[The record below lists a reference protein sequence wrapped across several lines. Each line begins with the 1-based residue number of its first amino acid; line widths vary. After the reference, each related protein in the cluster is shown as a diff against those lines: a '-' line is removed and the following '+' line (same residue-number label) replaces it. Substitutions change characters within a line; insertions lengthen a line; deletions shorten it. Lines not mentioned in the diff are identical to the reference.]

1 MGARITAKIAR
12 QEVEDIQPN
21 DWVLDSAATHFFCAD
36 ETQFES
42 LDVGAAGEEIS
53 MANGDIVKS
62 GGRGTVRLLVNGKSL
77 GRRTPHELLLHEV
90 VYAPALEVNLLS
102 TFMLTEMGLRV
113 VVDGAGK
120 PSEIQSSEDHDLAVA
135 NLILM
140 NNLYF
145 LDVVEDSPMQANA
158 ATAGKKPNRRQRRN
172 AVRSIKIWHRRLG
185 HLNIDDVKDIQRV
198 TLGVGFHKPT
208 EAKQEPEPVCQ
219 ACTQGKQ
226 VKKRISRKRRPQS
239 KKPFDLIH
247 SDICGP
253 FPISKDKCRYFITF
267 TDDFTRY
274 VWVKAISTKD
284 EAINAFTRFYLEI
297 ETQFGVKIKRV
308 QSDNGSEYSD
318 QPFQSFMDSKSI
330 LWEPTIAY
338 NPFENGVS
346 ERQNRTLM
354 NYIRTIFADSD
365 LPISLWS
372 ELLESAAYLR
382 NRSPTKHLK
391 GKTPYEALFGEKPDL
406 SNLRI
411 IGCQAWALIPR
422 EKRSKFDL
430 RSSDCRLLGYAAST
444 QYILYEVDSGRVIF
458 SRDVIFDESP
468 EAEAG
473 HPPPDWTFDFDCPDE
488 LMQSICPYTQRS
500 LSSSS
505 QAVEPF
511 SAPRVIDRVEA
522 STGESSAQPPVK
534 LPAKSRGKRRGRP
547 KAKPKVKPTPTPEPT
562 IESSMPPADE
572 EPNEMLDFL
581 QSNIPDEVS
590 FSNYGRKRM
599 PSRLLRD
606 AKAGSW
612 MTALSTSCNA
622 NRQLRALATSK
633 FEREPKSYRE
643 AMESVNRTHWKV
655 AMDDQYQSLIENK
668 TWVLVKRSDVP
679 PCCRVLNGKW
689 VYKLKTSPDKE
700 HRYKARWVAKGFNQ
714 RYGVDYFETFAA
726 VAKPMSY
733 KILLALAAHYNLE
746 VHQMDVKSAFLY
758 GDLDEE
764 IYLNLPDGFQDGG
777 DGDVVCR
784 LLKSLYGLKQAPR
797 VWAKVLR
804 EFLVSHGLA
813 RLESDHCIYVGK
825 DLIVAIYVDDILIL
839 SKNKRSLRQ
848 MKEELKSRFKMSDL
862 GHAKHY
868 LGIEIHRTK
877 EKICLTQTEYITD
890 MLKRFGMEDCA
901 PKATP
906 MEEKIRLDIDVAGE
920 PLCETDKERYQQA
933 IGSLLY
939 LSLGTRPDIS
949 FAVAILSRFTA
960 NPHEKHET
968 ALNRIFRYLRG
979 TLDVGITYYA
989 AKSPIPT
996 GFTDASFAHPIV
1008 KEGRRSTSG
1017 YIFFMAGGPVS
1028 WSCKRQSTVATS
1040 STEAEYI
1047 GQYNAA
1053 REATWIRSFLEEL
1066 GSYRDLIKDP
1076 IIIKADSQPAE
1087 TLALDPAFHT
1097 RAKHLDV
1104 AYHWQRQQVDRKV
1117 FEFEDIPSKDNGADG
1132 LSKPLGPQLYRTF
1145 KDLIHMNEI

>member
-21 DWVLDSAATHFFCAD
+21 DWVLDLAATHFFCAD
-36 ETQFES
+36 KTQFES
-42 LDVGAAGEEIS
+42 LHVGAAGEEIS
-53 MANGDIVKS
+53 MVNGDIVKS
-62 GGRGTVRLLVNGKSL
+62 GGRGTVRLVVNSKNQ

-308 QSDNGSEYSD
+308 RSDNGGEYSG

-354 NYIRTIFADSD
+354 DYIRTIFADSD

-391 GKTPYEALFGEKPDL
+391 GKTPYEALYGEKPDL

-468 EAEAG
+468 EFY
-473 HPPPDWTFDFDCPDE
+473 PPNWTFDFDIPDE
-488 LMQSICPYTQRS
+488 LLLSICPYTQKS
-500 LSSSS
+500 LSPE
-505 QAVEPF
+505 ANIEPS

-522 STGESSAQPPVK
+522 STAESSAKSPAK
-534 LPAKSRGKRRGRP
+534 PAKSPQPAKRVGKQRVKSRGRP
-547 KAKPKVKPTPTPEPT
+547 RVKPTPKSTN
-562 IESSMPPADE
+562 ESSMPPADT
-572 EPNEMLDFL
+572 EPNEMMNFL
-581 QSNIPDEVS
+581 HSNISDEVS

-599 PSRLLRD
+599 PSRLLQD
-606 AKAGSW
+606 AKKGTW
-612 MTALSTSCNA
+612 LTAMHTNCNA
-622 NRQLRALATSK
+622 NRRLRALAMSK
-633 FEREPKSYRE
+633 FEHEPKSYKE
-643 AMESVNRTHWKV
+643 ATESVN
-655 AMDDQYQSLIENK
+655 Q
-668 TWVLVKRSDVP
+668 
-679 PCCRVLNGKW
+679 
-689 VYKLKTSPDKE
+689 
-700 HRYKARWVAKGFNQ
+700 
-714 RYGVDYFETFAA
+714 
-726 VAKPMSY
+726 
-733 KILLALAAHYNLE
+733 
-746 VHQMDVKSAFLY
+746 
-758 GDLDEE
+758 
-764 IYLNLPDGFQDGG
+764 
-777 DGDVVCR
+777 
-784 LLKSLYGLKQAPR
+784 
-797 VWAKVLR
+797 
-804 EFLVSHGLA
+804 
-813 RLESDHCIYVGK
+813 
-825 DLIVAIYVDDILIL
+825 
-839 SKNKRSLRQ
+839 
-848 MKEELKSRFKMSDL
+848 
-862 GHAKHY
+862 
-868 LGIEIHRTK
+868 
-877 EKICLTQTEYITD
+877 TQ
-890 MLKRFGMEDCA
+890 
-901 PKATP
+901 
-906 MEEKIRLDIDVAGE
+906 
-920 PLCETDKERYQQA
+920 
-933 IGSLLY
+933 
-939 LSLGTRPDIS
+939 
-949 FAVAILSRFTA
+949 
-960 NPHEKHET
+960 
-968 ALNRIFRYLRG
+968 
-979 TLDVGITYYA
+979 
-989 AKSPIPT
+989 
-996 GFTDASFAHPIV
+996 
-1008 KEGRRSTSG
+1008 
-1017 YIFFMAGGPVS
+1017 
-1028 WSCKRQSTVATS
+1028 
-1040 STEAEYI
+1040 
-1047 GQYNAA
+1047 
-1053 REATWIRSFLEEL
+1053 
-1066 GSYRDLIKDP
+1066 
-1076 IIIKADSQPAE
+1076 
-1087 TLALDPAFHT
+1087 
-1097 RAKHLDV
+1097 
-1104 AYHWQRQQVDRKV
+1104 
-1117 FEFEDIPSKDNGADG
+1117 
-1132 LSKPLGPQLYRTF
+1132 
-1145 KDLIHMNEI
+1145 